1 VVFQYTFSGSQG
13 WIPIT
18 SAITDHH
25 GAYHIV
31 WTPEATGNFTVE
43 AAWSGNETHFGTSKN
58 VTVMLGSASPSF
70 FETLLG
76 RLVVYGTSIATI
88 IAVIALYLTRKKRK
102 VHGNYQDAKT
112 SAHAGSS
119 LLVPMSA
126 KIVAV

>member
-43 AAWSGNETHFGTSKN
+43 AAWSGNETHFGTSTN
-58 VTVMLGSASPSF
+58 ATVILTSSSPPF
-70 FETLLG
+70 FGTLFG
-76 RLVVYGTSIATI
+76 QVLVFGVSIAVLI
-88 IAVIALYLTRKKRK
+88 GVIAFYITKNKRK
-102 VHGNYQDAKT
+102 RPRESQ
-112 SAHAGSS
+112 HA
-119 LLVPMSA
+119 L
-126 KIVAV
+126 